1 MEEVF
6 DEDKIENSPILEEK
20 KTEFVVP
27 LNESFSERVKR
38 SWLNADRTE
47 TRGN

>member
-6 DEDKIENSPILEEK
+6 GDDKIENSPILEQK
-20 KTEFVVP
+20 KTEFLVP
-27 LNESFSERVKR
+27 LNESAAERVKR
-38 SWLNADRTE
+38 TWLNADRTE